1 MDEPIERLLA
11 WERSLLQA
19 VTLDQWLARVATT
32 PEGAGARVLLADATH
47 ELRPLVLG
55 SRADD
60 GAVLPVAFVPS
71 LAGLAPQLP
80 ALHGAWRGDY
90 HAADHALLFQAAPG
104 LQRLLIVPLARAGQ
118 VIGLYTAAGA
128 AASEPFPGLPPAL
141 LEHAADVIVASLDRH
156 LDRARV
162 LRGGL
167 VDPLTGWHSPRYL
180 QARLREELARA
191 QRDRGSVACLVADV
205 DRLQALND
213 ELGYGAG
220 DQALQEIAARI
231 ESQVRASDAA
241 GRLGSDAFAVVLPGT
256 DAAGAVPLAQRVLA
270 AVRAGPID
278 LGGGL
283 ARELRVSI
291 GIAGCHPPPGQD
303 RKIIADQLLASA
315 VAALHHAKQAGGDR
329 CESAP
334 G

>member
-1 MDEPIERLLA
+1 MNESVERLLD

-19 VTLDQWLARVATT
+19 VTLDEWLARVATT

-55 SRADD
+55 SCADD
-60 GAVLPVAFVPS
+60 GAVLPVSFVPS
-71 LAGLAPQLP
+71 LAGLAPDLL
-80 ALHGAWRGDY
+80 ALRGAWRGDY
-90 HAADHALLFQAAPG
+90 HAADHALLFPAASG
-104 LQRLLIVPLARAGQ
+104 LQRLLILPLARAGQ
-118 VIGLYTAAGA
+118 VVGLYTAVGGA
-128 AASEPFPGLPPAL
+128 ACEPFPGIGPAL
-141 LEHAADVIVASLDRH
+141 LDHAADVIVASLDRH
-156 LDRARV
+156 LERARV

-167 VDPLTGWHSPRYL
+167 VDPLTGWNSPRYL

-220 DQALQEIAARI
+220 DQALQELATRI

-241 GRLGSDAFAVVLPGT
+241 GRLGSDTFAVVLPGT
-256 DAAGAVPLAQRVLA
+256 DAAGAAPLAQRVLA
-270 AVRAGPID
+270 AVRAGPIE
-278 LGGGL
+278 LGGGV

-291 GIAGCHPPPGQD
+291 GIADCRPPPGQD
-303 RKIIADQLLASA
+303 RKMLADQLVADA
-315 VAALHHAKQAGGDR
+315 IAALHRAKQAGGDR
-329 CESAP
+329 SATAP
-334 G
+334 A

>member
-1 MDEPIERLLA
+1 MNESTERLLA

-19 VTLDQWLARVATT
+19 VTLDEWLARVATT
-32 PEGAGARVLLADATH
+32 PEGAAARVLLADATH

-55 SRADD
+55 SRDDD
-60 GAVLPVAFVPS
+60 GALLPVAFVPS
-71 LAGLAPQLP
+71 LVGLAPQLL
-80 ALHGAWRGDY
+80 ALRGAWRGDY
-90 HAADHALLFQAAPG
+90 HAADHALLFPAAPG
-104 LQRLLIVPLARAGQ
+104 LQQLLIVPLARAGH
-118 VIGLYTAAGA
+118 VVGLYTAVTGPG
-128 AASEPFPGLPPAL
+128 SEPFTGLAPAL
-141 LEHAADVIVASLDRH
+141 LDHAADVIVASLDRH
-156 LDRARV
+156 LERARV

-167 VDPLTGWHSPRYL
+167 VDPLTGWNSPRYL

-191 QRDRGSVACLVADV
+191 QRDRGCVACLVADV

-220 DQALQEIAARI
+220 DQALQELATRI

-256 DAAGAVPLAQRVLA
+256 DVAGAVPLAQRVLA
-270 AVRAGPID
+270 AVRAGPVD

-283 ARELRVSI
+283 ARELRVSV
-291 GIAGCHPPPGQD
+291 GIASCRPPPGQD
-303 RKIIADQLLASA
+303 RKMLADQLLANA
-315 VAALHHAKQAGGDR
+315 VAALHRAKRAGGDR